1 MQEHP
6 PCANGWGDVSSVPK
20 RPQLREGEMKTTTE
34 LLVAAGYI
42 AAAIVYSG
50 VAWWVATWAWVL

>member
-1 MQEHP
+1 
-6 PCANGWGDVSSVPK
+6 
-20 RPQLREGEMKTTTE
+20 MKTTTE